1 MLVTTNVFHLVTKE
15 IIIVSDCIHS
25 INRDLLPKNA
35 VQTADT
41 TNTERA
47 SQRGSGALASAI
59 KKEKYNEI

>member
-1 MLVTTNVFHLVTKE
+1 MQYKQ
-15 IIIVSDCIHS
+15 
-25 INRDLLPKNA
+25 R
-35 VQTADT
+35 ADT